1 MRSRSILLLMLILSI
16 SAPGRAKDEPPV
28 EKKQNLPPTDLKPYE
43 EFARKIE
50 EAVQKNRPKEL
61 AATMRADVLLAR
73 TLRDVPLHKDFH
85 KPMELG
91 IAQGIASLAKSVC
104 DVVAKDGFYKLLRV
118 RVVDGEVRALYRM
131 IDDGAINYH
140 DFVLTVDEA
149 RAIYVADILI
159 AGAGESYSQMQGRMV
174 RLSWTDIQKDDTK
187 ENVERWKQT
196 GLRLEEIRKFMAA
209 DKTREALQSWAQLP
223 DSVRS
228 QKFAYVLK
236 VRIASRL
243 PEGDEKIYLDSIDE
257 FRKYF
262 PTDPAIDLLSFDAFF
277 LRKKYAES
285 FAAIDRL
292 DARMGGD
299 PYLDVIRAGLHL
311 EMGDTDKAVMSF
323 HKAIAAETDMVQ
335 PWLGLLQLSL
345 KMKNYS
351 DTLAIL
357 KKMEKDFKI
366 EFMELDKIEMYAE
379 FVKAPEYKEWLA
391 RKK

>member
-1 MRSRSILLLMLILSI
+1 MRTRSTLLLCLLM
-16 SAPGRAKDEPPV
+16 SACALTHAQDKPPAD
-28 EKKQNLPPTDLKPYE
+28 KKALTPAELKPYE
-43 EFARKIE
+43 EFARKLE
-50 EAVQKNRPKEL
+50 EAVQKNRPKEF
-61 AATMRADVLLAR
+61 AASMRADVLLAR
-73 TLRDVPLHKDFH
+73 TVRAMPIHKDFY
-85 KPMELG
+85 KPMEQGLGEG
-91 IAQGIASLAKSVC
+91 IAALSKSVC

-118 RVVDGEVRALYRM
+118 RVIDGEVRALCRL

-140 DFVLTVDEA
+140 DFVLASDDKQ
-149 RAIYVADILI
+149 AIYVADLLI
-159 AGAGESYSQMQGRMV
+159 AGAGESYSQMQGRIV
-174 RLSWTDIQKDDTK
+174 RLGWTAIQKDDTK

-196 GLRLEEIRKFMAA
+196 GIRLEEIRKFMAM

-223 DSVRS
+223 DSMRS
-228 QKFAYVLK
+228 QKFAYILK
-236 VRIASRL
+236 IRIASRL

-277 LRKKYAES
+277 LRKKYVEA

-292 DARMGGD
+292 DTRVGGD

-311 EMGDTDKAVMSF
+311 EMGEGDKVVPLF
-323 HKAIAAETDMVQ
+323 HKAIAAEPDMVQ

-345 KMKNYS
+345 RMKNYS

-366 EFMELDKIEMYAE
+366 EFTDLDKIEMYAE
-379 FVKAPEYKEWLA
+379 FVKAPEYQEWLK